1 VSEELFASPLL
12 HWPASISNLEEK
24 QAVAERAVA
33 EVRDGQLIGIGS
45 GSNAYLVLWAIG
57 RRVRS
62 EGLSV
67 AVVCSSYETE
77 VAAVRLGLSLREL
90 GSVTPMW
97 GVDGADEVD
106 PDGRLIKGRGGA
118 LFREK
123 ILWHTAERMF
133 LAVDASKHVSRL
145 GQRFPVPIEVQRNG
159 VSLVARELAAL
170 GATEVTLRV
179 AGGKDGPVIT
189 ESGNLIL
196 DARFDEIAHG
206 LHVTI
211 KLLPGVIETGLF
223 EGYGFDVL

>member
-1 VSEELFASPLL
+1 MSEELFASPLL
-12 HWPASISNLEEK
+12 HWPASISHIEEK
-24 QAVAERAVA
+24 QSVADRAVA
-33 EVRDGQLIGIGS
+33 EVQDGQLIGIGS

-57 RRVRS
+57 RRVRA

-77 VAAVRLGLSLREL
+77 VAAVRLGLTLREL
-90 GSVTPMW
+90 GSVTPAW

-133 LAVDASKHVSRL
+133 LAVDASKHVQQL
-145 GQRFPVPIEVQRNG
+145 GQGFPVPIEVQRNG
-159 VSLVARELAAL
+159 VTLVARELAAL
-170 GATEVTLRV
+170 GATEVGLRV

-206 LHVTI
+206 LHATL

-223 EGYGFDVL
+223 EGYRFDLL